1 MQELRPQF
9 LPARPA
15 RHPFSFPPSSQS
27 EVGSPARHYAGRRM
41 TEPVGLLSFHS
52 PSWSPVATS
61 GPGTGLCTPCAL
73 DLSISV
79 Y

>member
-41 TEPVGLLSFHS
+41 TEPVGLFVHFTILPGHLL
-52 PSWSPVATS
+52 PPPVLAQGS
-61 GPGTGLCTPCAL
+61 APPVPLICP
-73 DLSISV
+73 
-79 Y
+79 